1 MNLTFFLLVNALVAA
16 IAGLTQAQVGP
27 DIVWATNAHF
37 SDVTSVSFSGDS
49 TRLASAGG
57 DLHAKV
63 WTVPSGQLVRD
74 IATLTD
80 GFLSTA
86 LSSSGTEL
94 ATGLGNGRTRMRSVE
109 TGFSL
114 WQSAEIDYPALQVAY
129 SPDDQF
135 VARAYS
141 VTWLF
146 LHDAAT
152 GAGPILEGHSDVIGC
167 VTFSPDSQWLASGS
181 ADQTARLW
189 QVSNQVCLRVF
200 QHSNSV
206 GSVDFSPDG
215 RLLATSSEDGVRYW
229 NVTNGA
235 LLTFFATEPYSTA
248 RFSANGKLVV
258 TLANEVFRLWRVP
271 SGESLG
277 SITNSGAVTYALSKN
292 GKYLAYGRND
302 FAVVLAHLP
311 VVIDSITRTGNETVL
326 NWQGGSGLYQL
337 QSNTSF
343 TTNGWQ
349 NLGAPTT
356 NTVATNVSS
365 ASQFFRVQSLPNP

>member
-1 MNLTFFLLVNALVAA
+1 MKFFLFLLTGALLAA
-16 IAGLTQAQVGP
+16 VPARAQVGP

-37 SDVTSVSFSGDS
+37 SDLTSVSFSGDS
-49 TRLASAGG
+49 TRLASGG
-57 DLHAKV
+57 RDLQAKV
-63 WTVPSGQLVRD
+63 WAVPDRQMLLD

-80 GFLSTA
+80 GILSIA
-86 LSSSGTEL
+86 LSSNGSYL
-94 ATGLGNGRTRMRSVE
+94 AMGIENGRTRLRSVE

-141 VTWLF
+141 VTWRF

-235 LLTFFATEPYSTA
+235 LLAFIATEPYSTA

-337 QSNTSF
+337 QS
-343 TTNGWQ
+343 TTNFAITNWQ
-349 NLGAPTT
+349 NLGPATT
-356 NTVATNVSS
+356 NTLATNVSS
-365 ASQFFRVQSLPNP
+365 ATQFFRVQSLPSP

>member
-1 MNLTFFLLVNALVAA
+1 MKKLLTALTCLFAA
-16 IAGLTQAQVGP
+16 GVWGQVGP
-27 DIVWATNAHF
+27 DIVWATNAHS
-37 SDVTSVSFSGDS
+37 SDLTSVSFSADS
-49 TRLASAGG
+49 TRLASGG
-57 DLHAKV
+57 RDLHAKV
-63 WTVPSGQLVRD
+63 WSVSDRQMLVD
-74 IATLTD
+74 IFSSSA
-80 GFLSTA
+80 GILSTA
-86 LSSSGTEL
+86 LSSNGTKL
-94 ATGLGNGRTRMRSVE
+94 ATGLENGRTRLSSVQ
-109 TGFSL
+109 TGLRL
-114 WQSAEIDYPALQVAY
+114 WQSAEIEYYALQVAY
-129 SPDDQF
+129 APNDQT

-141 VTWLF
+141 VTWVG

-152 GAGPILEGHSDVIGC
+152 GQGPNLLGHSDVIGC
-167 VTFSPDSQWLASGS
+167 VTFSPDSQWLATGS
-181 ADQTARLW
+181 ADHTARLW
-189 QVSNQVCLRVF
+189 QSSNQVCLRVF
-200 QHSNSV
+200 PHSNSV

-215 RLLATSSEDGVRYW
+215 RLLVTSSEDGVRYW

-271 SGESLG
+271 DGASLG

-337 QSNTSF
+337 QS
-343 TTNGWQ
+343 TTNFAITNWQ
-349 NLGAPTT
+349 NLGPATT
-356 NTVATNVSS
+356 NTLATNVSS
-365 ASQFFRVQSLPNP
+365 ATQFFRVQSLPSP